1 MLPRRSTILGRRML
15 YELRTYTFTPGKM
28 PDYLKLS
35 AEVGSKVRGDRYGK
49 RLGTWTSE
57 IGVLNQVWHLWEY
70 ESYEE
75 RTRLRGE
82 LSKNRDW
89 TEGFVSK
96 IRPLLARQE
105 IRFMNAF
112 LPFKAPE
119 TSGNIYEL
127 RLYRANTGAV
137 KQWSELF
144 KAIMPVREKYSANV
158 CAWTVESPDPNSVVH
173 IWAYPDL
180 NARRDVREA
189 ALRDPEWQTFL
200 GQGTAL
206 LAEMQSVILLP
217 TAVSPLK

>member
-1 MLPRRSTILGRRML
+1 ML

>member
-1 MLPRRSTILGRRML
+1 ML

-89 TEGFVSK
+89 TEGFVAK

-158 CAWTVESPDPNSVVH
+158 CAWTVESPDPNAVVH

-180 NARRDVREA
+180 NARRDAREA
-189 ALRDPEWQTFL
+189 AMRDPEWQTFL